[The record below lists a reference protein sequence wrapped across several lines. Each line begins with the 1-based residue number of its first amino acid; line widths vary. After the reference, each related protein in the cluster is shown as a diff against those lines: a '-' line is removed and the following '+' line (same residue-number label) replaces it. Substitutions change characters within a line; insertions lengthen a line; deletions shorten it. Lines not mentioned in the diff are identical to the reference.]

1 MENSVGAQYALQIAF
16 QTLKERCQQ
25 FQQRVAVL
33 EEENLSL
40 RTKQINI
47 ESSVDSLSELD
58 TLKERITEL
67 TEQKAQLR
75 NHVKIVTDE
84 NKQLWNRL
92 SKITEV
98 NKSLGTQ
105 LTKINDTLS
114 QHNSKQP
121 HSPVIRSKTFT
132 IDDPQIRKHPQKNLV
147 EENDKLSSELED
159 ISLKLINSFVK
170 EKLEL
175 ELQCSQMAELQS
187 NNRIIS
193 GSFGIEYPD
202 EDAEEVSNSEVED
215 MLKSLSDVKE
225 VLLEEKKKLEKA
237 VLNLSQININQKCKH
252 CVERERAIMLH
263 TTDTNKQISKSVQAY
278 SADEEEFERRQLDSL
293 SKWGTPD
300 NSNHFSD
307 VNKIPAVLP
316 KSKIYAETAPDIDR
330 ICPIC
335 SVVFYSDTD
344 FATFQIHV
352 ESHFIS
358 SDHPDYDVL

>member
-1 MENSVGAQYALQIAF
+1 MENSAGAQYALQVAF

-25 FQQRVAVL
+25 FQQRIAVL
-33 EEENLSL
+33 EEENVNLK
-40 RTKQINI
+40 TKQISI
-47 ESSVDSLSELD
+47 ESSVDSLSEID
-58 TLKERITEL
+58 TLKKSITEL
-67 TEQKAQLR
+67 TEQKTQLR

-92 SKITEV
+92 SKLTEV

-147 EENDKLSSELED
+147 EENDKISSELED
-159 ISLKLINSFVK
+159 VSLKLINSFVK

-202 EDAEEVSNSEVED
+202 EDIEEVSNTEIED

-225 VLLEEKKKLEKA
+225 ALLEENKKLEKT
-237 VLNLSQININQKCKH
+237 VLNLSQIDTNKKCKQ
-252 CVERERAIMLH
+252 CVERERAITLH
-263 TTDTNKQISKSVQAY
+263 TTDTNKQISRSVQAY
-278 SADEEEFERRQLDSL
+278 TEEEEFERRQLDSL

-300 NSNHFSD
+300 NSNHFD
-307 VNKIPAVLP
+307 GVNKIPAVL
-316 KSKIYAETAPDIDR
+316 SKAKTYAETSPDLDK

-335 SVVFYSDTD
+335 SVAFYSDTD
-344 FATFQIHV
+344 FATYLIHV